1 MPTSTSSCESNRDTT
16 CPCPSHNHQR
26 RVVSEIVEHQSFELI
41 FLSRPHTI
49 RNIWIFKCRGSHNVS
64 PNVSCLLY
72 IAGLCLEVTSILVS
86 ACSLEPVSGN
96 CVDQFLIPYNRRSA
110 FVAAITLY
118 FPLILDLKPGNADL
132 GSVVFRM
139 YRLTAFKYIRP
150 KRKRIWI
157 GCFPLGAAALFG
169 PPVTG
174 AIIGSG
180 FAWAKGIAFA
190 AVC

>member
-1 MPTSTSSCESNRDTT
+1 MT
-16 CPCPSHNHQR
+16 
-26 RVVSEIVEHQSFELI
+26 
-41 FLSRPHTI
+41 
-49 RNIWIFKCRGSHNVS
+49 
-64 PNVSCLLY
+64 
-72 IAGLCLEVTSILVS
+72 GLCLEVTSILVS

-96 CVDQFLIPYNRRSA
+96 GVDTFFSLYNRRSA

-118 FPLILDLKPGNADL
+118 FPLILDFKPQDADL

-139 YRLTAFKYIRP
+139 YRFTALKYIHP

-190 AVC
+190 AVCCKPSGVPCFF